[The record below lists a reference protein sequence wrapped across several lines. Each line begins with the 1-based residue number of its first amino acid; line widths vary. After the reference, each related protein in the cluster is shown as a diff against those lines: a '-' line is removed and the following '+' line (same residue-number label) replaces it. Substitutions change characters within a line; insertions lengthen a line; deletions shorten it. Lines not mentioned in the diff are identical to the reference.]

1 MKQFLLL
8 SVLAALTLFGC
19 QKSGPI
25 ISTVEVVVVPAATV
39 PDSPTDAAWDKAPEY
54 AAKLIPQDLVEPRLL
69 VPSTPEVR
77 VRAIAAGG
85 EVAFRLEWV
94 DTTQNDLARPAQFVD
109 ACALQLPA
117 KAGPNVPAP
126 QMGESGLGVEIAY
139 WNAGWQA
146 SVNGRGDDITDVYPN
161 AAVDHY
167 PFQAKSLQEDSTE
180 QKAMAARYSPARALG
195 NAVSGPHSSS
205 VQDLIAEGPGTIT
218 PADKTTSRGRG
229 ERTKQGWVV
238 VITRKRP
245 DGLSAGARDQIAFA
259 VWQGSQ
265 EEVGPR
271 KMRTGWVPLAM
282 KDAS

>member
-1 MKQFLLL
+1 MMRSLLL
-8 SVLAALTLFGC
+8 AILVAAASFGC

-167 PFQAKSLQEDSTE
+167 PFQAASLPKDSPE
-180 QKAMAARYSPARALG
+180 QRAMATRYSPARALG
-195 NAVSGPHSSS
+195 NASSGPHSSS
-205 VQDLIAEGPGTIT
+205 VQDLIAEGPGTIA

-238 VITRKRP
+238 VITRKLP
-245 DGLSAGARDQIAFA
+245 DGLSAGARDQVAFA

-265 EEVGPR
+265 QEVGPR